1 MQKRQGRTITNDN
14 LSLEIFKKKKQQTYM
29 AIKNFIFLNKICFVL
44 IFIVLVLW
52 VLSMATVGIQSR
64 KLVVVGD
71 VDF

>member
-1 MQKRQGRTITNDN
+1 
-14 LSLEIFKKKKQQTYM
+14 M